1 MIKIRRLLK
10 EDFNTVKLFISNN
23 NEGFKDFFELGWNIN
38 NIKIQFQKTNNFSLG
53 CFLDNKLTAILI
65 GGLII
70 NNELFELEI
79 YILYVGNKFRRK
91 NIGSSYF
98 NHIISN
104 KNLYKISKIYV
115 EVAEN
120 NIKAVNFYE
129 KNNFV
134 FLNFDIITIS
144 IKTKLLMLSA
154 FSKLFKNDR

>member
-10 EDFNTVKLFISNN
+10 EDLAALKLFISNN
-23 NEGFKDFFELGWNIN
+23 TEDFKEFFEIGWNIN
-38 NIKIQFQKTNNFSLG
+38 NIKIQFEKTNNFSLG
-53 CFLDNKLTAILI
+53 YFLDNELTAILI
-65 GGLII
+65 GDLIN

-98 NHIISN
+98 HHIISN
-104 KNLYKISKIYV
+104 KNSYKISKIYV

-134 FLNFDIITIS
+134 FFNFRHNYYKYKNKITNAKCFF
-144 IKTKLLMLSA
+144 KTI
-154 FSKLFKNDR
+154 

>member
-10 EDFNTVKLFISNN
+10 EDFTTVKLFISNN

-79 YILYVGNKFRRK
+79 YILYVDNKFRRK

-134 FLNFDIITIS
+134 FLNFRHNYYKYKNKIINA
-144 IKTKLLMLSA
+144 KC
-154 FSKLFKNDR
+154 FFKII